1 MILAISIW
9 GGSPN
14 VQNLLVLFLEEGETE
29 AWDGD
34 SGKEFGK
41 GAR

>member
-14 VQNLLVLFLEEGETE
+14 FQNLLVLFLEEGETK
-29 AWDGD
+29 AWAGG

-41 GAR
+41 DAR